1 MPRREFEAFQSLQT
15 SSQTSRPRVKRALG
29 DDEEEDEVENEYD
42 FDEDEGHDVNDSPTY
57 SPIRSPIRTR
67 ARVASPSAPRT
78 RTRSPGE
85 LIFLNF

>member
-1 MPRREFEAFQSLQT
+1 MPRREFEAFQSL
-15 SSQTSRPRVKRALG
+15 QTSRPRVKRALG
-29 DDEEEDEVENEYD
+29 DDEEEDEVENEFD

-67 ARVASPSAPRT
+67 APRT